1 MPVFTNVSII
11 IFAFFFFSFLF
22 YLSFSLYLFLRYSFL
37 DHNDNLSSLV
47 ILYFS
52 VFCFISCSPF
62 SSVNSWKHIAIS
74 TAVAAADQAVPVTG
88 LCLWPPLAQKTF
100 THPFLSSSDLVY
112 SLSFFFRVYSK
123 TYSILS
129 FSFNCSKNEAVIP
142 SIKSF
147 DPDIQWFY
155 ENNKCKSTVAPRCV
169 VRPVHFCWAPNT
181 SSI

>member
-1 MPVFTNVSII
+1 MITCLLWLFCISR
-11 IFAFFFFSFLF
+11 FSAL
-22 YLSFSLYLFLRYSFL
+22 
-37 DHNDNLSSLV
+37 SLV
-47 ILYFS
+47 LPSLQLSLGSILL
-52 VFCFISCSPF
+52 
-62 SSVNSWKHIAIS
+62 S